1 MQIYFQ
7 VVIFWF
13 KTHIPPPPLLL
24 FLCGFKVCKLRPSAT
39 LRPRATP
46 ECGPSTLKL
55 QPANPLCPPLSR
67 AVCLSLAAHKEKVQI
82 VSKLQVQCSSS
93 AAAEQQPS
101 SDDDDDGNGNLNPA
115 FNGRAMLLWAAVGW
129 AGGREKGKREGGR
142 ART

>member
-1 MQIYFQ
+1 M
-7 VVIFWF
+7 
-13 KTHIPPPPLLL
+13 
-24 FLCGFKVCKLRPSAT
+24 CKLRPSAT

-55 QPANPLCPPLSR
+55 QPAPTPAPPLSL

-129 AGGREKGKREGGR
+129 AGGLEKGKREGGER
-142 ART
+142 APNAKQRVDGGGSSISISSIVHWLSRE